1 VVFRIVTGLSILVRT
16 GDDGM
21 TTFWDE
27 QNKTS
32 SELEDLFND
41 GGAGARVLMQRESN
55 ADSQS
60 MPVEEKPA
68 E

>member
-1 VVFRIVTGLSILVRT
+1 
-16 GDDGM
+16 M